1 MQSEAR
7 GFPCGLMRSLFRR
20 FACAS
25 RGLIYLLT
33 RDAGGRLHAL
43 CAVAVTGMGIALRVS
58 ALEWAVLSLATGA
71 VIAAEG
77 LNTAVEK
84 LADRV
89 TTEREEAIRL
99 LKDVSAGAVLASAIG
114 AAGAALAIFGPK
126 LLALLG
132 P

>member
-1 MQSEAR
+1 
-7 GFPCGLMRSLFRR
+7 
-20 FACAS
+20 
-25 RGLIYLLT
+25 
-33 RDAGGRLHAL
+33 
-43 CAVAVTGMGIALRVS
+43 MGIALRVS